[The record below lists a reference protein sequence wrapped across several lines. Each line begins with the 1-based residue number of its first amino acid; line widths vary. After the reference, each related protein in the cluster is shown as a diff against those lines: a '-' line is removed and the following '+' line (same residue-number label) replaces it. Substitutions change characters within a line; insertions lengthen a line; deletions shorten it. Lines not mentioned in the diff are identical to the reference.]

1 MILSVEIPDSLAQ
14 QMHLDGAGGPRRFLE
29 ALALEGYRAGE
40 LSQGQVGEVLG
51 MSFHQTEEFLKAHD
65 APPGVS
71 PEEHLR
77 GLKNLEQMTGER
89 PAACQPPEQ

>member
-1 MILSVEIPDSLAQ
+1 MILTVEIPDSLAR
-14 QMHLDGAGGPRRFLE
+14 QMHLDGPEGPRR
-29 ALALEGYRAGE
+29 ALEMIALDGYRSVL
-40 LSQGQVGEVLG
+40 LSQGQVGELLG

-89 PAACQPPEQ
+89 PASCRPPEQ